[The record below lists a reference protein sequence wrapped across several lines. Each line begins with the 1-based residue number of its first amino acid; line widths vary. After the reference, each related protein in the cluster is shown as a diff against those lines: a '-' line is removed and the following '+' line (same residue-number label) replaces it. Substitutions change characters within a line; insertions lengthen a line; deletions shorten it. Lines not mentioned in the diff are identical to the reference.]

1 MADPHHTR
9 ERAQWVTDHA
19 ARRPEWQRRGQRLTT
34 RARRN
39 TRYEVGAGDAGAADV
54 AVPHRF
60 HRRRWGD
67 EGTTLR
73 RTAWAVT
80 YEIGAALLAGPGI
93 ALSWAIYGA
102 WYRKV
107 PSWGPLRWRPLGI
120 ATVAVTACVALI
132 VTGATIFG
140 GGLGFWGWY
149 WLAQLIYGVGRAAWL
164 SYAYG
169 WEAVPGT
176 SAGTA
181 PAPIRVRLGDVAPLP
196 TTKPTEPVQVRVTV
210 RASDND
216 NEGDR

>member
-34 RARRN
+34 RARRK

-60 HRRRWGD
+60 HRRRYAGD
-67 EGTTLR
+67 DRSGVR

-80 YEIGAALLAGPGI
+80 YEVGAALLAGPGI
-93 ALSWAIYGA
+93 ALSLAIYGA

-120 ATVAVTACVALI
+120 ATVAVAVLVVLI

-140 GGLGFWGWY
+140 GGIGFWGWY
-149 WLAQLIYGVGRAAWL
+149 WLAQLTLGVGRAAWL
-164 SYAYG
+164 AYAYG
-169 WEAVPGT
+169 WEAVPDRT
-176 SAGTA
+176 AGTA
-181 PAPIRVRLGDVAPLP
+181 PAPIRVRLGDEPPLP
-196 TTKPTEPVQVRVTV
+196 ETKPTEPVKTVRVTV
-210 RASDND
+210 RND
-216 NEGDR
+216 NEED

>member
-1 MADPHHTR
+1 MADPRYTR
-9 ERAQWVTDHA
+9 ERADWVVAHA

-34 RARRN
+34 RVRRK

-67 EGTTLR
+67 DGTSVR
-73 RTAWAVT
+73 RTVWAAT
-80 YEIGAALLAGPGI
+80 YEVGAALLAGPGI

-107 PSWGPLRWRPLGI
+107 PAWGPLRWRPLGI
-120 ATVAVTACVALI
+120 ATVVVTVLVVLI

-149 WLAQLIYGVGRAAWL
+149 WLAQLTLGVGRSAWL
-164 SYAYG
+164 AYAYG
-169 WEAVPGT
+169 WEAVPDRAAT
-176 SAGTA
+176 AA
-181 PAPIRVRLGDVAPLP
+181 PAPIRVRLGDEPPLP
-196 TTKPTEPVQVRVTV
+196 ETEPTEPVQVRVTV
-210 RASDND
+210 HND
-216 NEGDR
+216 DEES